1 MKKLIK
7 KIPDTDGLVTIT
19 VLNTKNSK
27 VESKIPDTSSL
38 VTTTVFNK
46 NICQV
51 DNKNPDHAKY
61 INTQEF
67 NTLTPENVAAWLK
80 QANSESKTYFDNK
93 LTSFNIKITSNKT

>member
-1 MKKLIK
+1 M
-7 KIPDTDGLVTIT
+7 
-19 VLNTKNSK
+19 NTKNSK

-93 LTSFNIKITSNKT
+93 LISFNIKITSNKT

>member
-1 MKKLIK
+1 M
-7 KIPDTDGLVTIT
+7 TIT

-67 NTLTPENVAAWLK
+67 NTFK
-80 QANSESKTYFDNK
+80 F
-93 LTSFNIKITSNKT
+93 KIHLNYNLI